1 MEWRL
6 ERGGAGEITDF
17 GTRNMS
23 TQNLAG
29 AGGGDQGSTQQGQK
43 SLDDLMKNTA
53 EIMGRIIKKPPLNPK
68 LLSKPPF
75 RYLHDMFSELIRTTG
90 FAGGLYDEN
99 EMNSENVKEKDAKVA
114 YLTKMIDCVGL
125 STGVEVRANPLKIV
139 AGMDPEETNLF
150 IQLIGKVI
158 LKKIDTTDA
167 VRRVL
172 AGEHQGKR
180 RPPPSAKPA
189 HPQSARPP
197 ASSNGSAAPPRAE
210 APSRVSQPQT
220 NPPVQSKHP
229 APKQQVQQ
237 QQQPPQQ
244 QQQQRQQAPVK
255 EEVQTLQQQQNAQRP
270 PIPQPS
276 NPSQAQPKVQQQQQQ
291 PTSSQAQKRLEE
303 SQSQSV
309 TDLSATVDQGGL
321 NETDERAVKHSD
333 ADAEER
339 QLKPVAQVS
348 RRERP
353 ASARPAPPKQRPPE
367 VAVRETGPSHLIIQE
382 GARKVDDDEEYV
394 IIPTEDM
401 TAEVEVANES
411 TVLDPDA
418 QHGGLVR
425 KILET
430 KKELEGEP
438 GEQTKK
444 TAVQIIP
451 DKASEK
457 KEIVALRDL
466 IQSLCRSTNPLGK
479 MIHYVQEDV
488 DSMNR
493 ELEMWKA
500 EAEKYKESLNDEAN
514 ITEGTLQPVE
524 EKLKQV
530 ERDVEEQLENIRST
544 KTCILQNDASIKL
557 LLSSLTTPRR

>member
-1 MEWRL
+1 
-6 ERGGAGEITDF
+6 
-17 GTRNMS
+17 MS
-23 TQNLAG
+23 KLNLS
-29 AGGGDQGSTQQGQK
+29 GGGDPGNQQNAPP
-43 SLDDLMKNTA
+43 SLDDLMKKTA

-75 RYLHDMFSELIRTTG
+75 RYLHDMFSEVIRTTG
-90 FAGGLYDEN
+90 FAGGLYDDS
-99 EMNSENVKEKDAKVA
+99 EMNSENVKDKDAKVA
-114 YLTKMIDCVGL
+114 YLTKMIDCVGI

-150 IQLIGKVI
+150 IQLIGKAI
-158 LKKIDTTDA
+158 LKKIDTTEA

-189 HPQSARPP
+189 HPQSARPQN
-197 ASSNGSAAPPRAE
+197 ASAAPPRAE
-210 APSRVSQPQT
+210 APSRVPQPQT
-220 NPPVQSKHP
+220 NHPSQAEPP
-229 APKQQVQQ
+229 APTQ
-237 QQQPPQQ
+237 QQQPSAQQAQQQ
-244 QQQQRQQAPVK
+244 QQQQRQQAPVQQK
-255 EEVQTLQQQQNAQRP
+255 DETQTLQQQQQQQQQQNAQRP

-276 NPSQAQPKVQQQQQQ
+276 QQPQPQQKVQQQQQQ
-291 PTSSQAQKRLEE
+291 SSVQPQKRLEQ

-309 TDLSATVDQGGL
+309 TDLSATENQGGS
-321 NETDERAVKHSD
+321 DEPDEHVSKQSEV
-333 ADAEER
+333 DAEER
-339 QLKPVAQVS
+339 QLRPVAQVK

-353 ASARPAPPKQRPPE
+353 ASARPAPPKQRAPE
-367 VAVRETGPSHLIIQE
+367 VAVQESGPSPVIIQE
-382 GARKVDDDEEYV
+382 GAKKVDDDEEYV
-394 IIPTEDM
+394 IIPTED
-401 TAEVEVANES
+401 TAADLEVANEPDA
-411 TVLDPDA
+411 TLDPDA

-430 KKELEGEP
+430 KKELAGET
-438 GEQTKK
+438 GENVKK
-444 TAVQIIP
+444 AAVQIVS

-457 KEIVALRDL
+457 KEIVALRQL

-493 ELEMWKA
+493 ELEIWKA
-500 EAEKYKESLNDEAN
+500 EAEKYKESLSDEEA
-514 ITEGTLQPVE
+514 ITQGTLQPME

-530 ERDVEEQLENIRST
+530 ERDVEEQLENIRNT
-544 KTCILQNDASIKL
+544 KTYILQNDATIRS